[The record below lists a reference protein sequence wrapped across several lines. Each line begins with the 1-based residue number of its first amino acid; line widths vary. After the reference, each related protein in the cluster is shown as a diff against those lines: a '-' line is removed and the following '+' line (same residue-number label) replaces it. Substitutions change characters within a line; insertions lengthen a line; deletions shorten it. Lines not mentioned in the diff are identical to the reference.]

1 MINSPSFEQ
10 ASFLNVRIVP
20 RVFTLSVCLTV
31 LSGLMSLVQAQVP
44 VSLQLK
50 WSHAF
55 QFAGYYA
62 AQEKGYYREAGLQ
75 VDIREAKPGLD
86 VVQTVLSGQATFGV
100 GNSDLLLARQ
110 RGSPVVALGVIFQHS
125 PLVLI
130 ARGNQ
135 ATQSIHDLLGKR
147 VMIEPQSDELVA
159 FLKQEG
165 LPAGRLTQVE
175 HSHNP
180 QDLIDGK
187 VDAMSAYVT
196 NEPYFLDH
204 RGFDYQI
211 YTPRSIGIDFYGDN
225 LFTIEREIEN
235 SPARVEAFRTASLR
249 GWQYAINHPEEIAD
263 LIISRYGGQH
273 PREFYLFEAQR
284 MQALMQTDLIHV
296 GYMNPGRWRH
306 IADTYAG
313 LGLLP
318 RDFAFDGF
326 LYDPQPKVD
335 LTRIYLLLALL
346 AFGTLIVLYIMR
358 NNRRLQRAL
367 TASQEDRRAL
377 AMSEERHRLLADH
390 ASDVIWT
397 MDLAGRFTYVSPSVE
412 RLRGFTVAEV
422 MQQRLDQA
430 LTPSSAKIAVD
441 ALGRAIQAI
450 HTHQPIPDFRAELE
464 QPCKQGG
471 TVWTEV
477 SVTGIQNKV
486 GEFVNLL
493 GVTRDITERR
503 RLEDQLR
510 QLAFFDTLTQL
521 ANRRL
526 LIDRLDQAM
535 AAGKRSGVHGAVMF
549 LDLDHFKSLNDT
561 HGHEF
566 GDLLLREV
574 AKRLTACVREIDTVA
589 RFGGDEFV
597 VLLTALSAD
606 RAQSTTQAGIIA
618 EKIRCKLG
626 EPYLLKANPT
636 DKEDATI
643 EHHCSASIGVVLFD
657 PSLASQDEIL
667 KWADAAMYQAKG
679 AGRDA
684 IRFHEEAASA

>member
-1 MINSPSFEQ
+1 MSF
-10 ASFLNVRIVP
+10 
-20 RVFTLSVCLTV
+20 
-31 LSGLMSLVQAQVP
+31 VQAQVP
-44 VSLQLK
+44 VTLQLK

-62 AQEKGYYREAGLQ
+62 AQEKGYYSEAGFQ
-75 VDIREAKPGLD
+75 VDIREAKPGVD
-86 VVQTVLSGQATFGV
+86 VVQSVLSGQATFGV
-100 GNSDLLLARQ
+100 GNSSLLLARQ
-110 RGSPVVALGVIFQHS
+110 RGLPVVALAVIFQHS

-135 ATQSIHDLLGKR
+135 ATQSIHDLLDKR
-147 VMIEPQSDELVA
+147 VMIEPQSDELLA

-165 LPAGRLTQVE
+165 LPAGRLTQIE
-175 HSHNP
+175 HSYNP

-196 NEPYFLDH
+196 NEPYFLDT
-204 RGFDYQI
+204 RGFNYQI

-225 LFTIEREIEN
+225 LFTTEREIKN
-235 SPARVEAFRTASLR
+235 NPTQVEMFRAASLR
-249 GWQYAINHPEEIAD
+249 GWQYAISHPEEIAD
-263 LIISRYGGQH
+263 LIIRRYGGQH

-284 MQALMQTDLIHV
+284 MQALMKSDLIHV

-306 IADTYAG
+306 IADTYAD

-318 RDFAFDGF
+318 RNFTFDGF
-326 LYDPQPKVD
+326 LYNPQPKVD
-335 LTRIYLLLALL
+335 LTGVYLLLGLL
-346 AFGTLIVLYIMR
+346 AIVTLTVLYILR

-367 TASQEDRRAL
+367 TASKEDRRAL
-377 AMSEERHRLLADH
+377 SISEERHRLLADH

-412 RLRGFTVAEV
+412 RLRGYTVAEV

-430 LTPSSAKIAVD
+430 LTPASAQIALD
-441 ALGRAIQAI
+441 GLGRAIQAV
-450 HTHQPIPDFRAELE
+450 HTHQLVPDFRAELE

-477 SVTGIQNKV
+477 NVTGIQNEA

-503 RLEDQLR
+503 HLEDQLR
-510 QLAFFDTLTQL
+510 QLAFHDTLTHL

-526 LIDRLDQAM
+526 LSDRLDQAM
-535 AAGKRSGVHGAVMF
+535 AASKRSGLYGAVMF

-561 HGHEF
+561 HGHEL
-566 GDLLLREV
+566 GDLLLLE
-574 AKRLTACVREIDTVA
+574 AAQRLTCCVREIDTVA

-597 VLLTALSAD
+597 VLLTDLSTD
-606 RAQSTTQAGIIA
+606 QVQSTTQAGIIA
-618 EKIRCKLG
+618 EKIRCNLG
-626 EPYLLKANPT
+626 APYVLKANRSNT
-636 DKEDATI
+636 ADATI
-643 EHHCSASIGVVLFD
+643 EHRCSASIGVVLFGNGVE
-657 PSLASQDEIL
+657 SQDEIL
-667 KWADAAMYQAKG
+667 KWADAAMYQAKA
-679 AGRDA
+679 AGRDTV
-684 IRFHEEAASA
+684 RFHEDAPPP